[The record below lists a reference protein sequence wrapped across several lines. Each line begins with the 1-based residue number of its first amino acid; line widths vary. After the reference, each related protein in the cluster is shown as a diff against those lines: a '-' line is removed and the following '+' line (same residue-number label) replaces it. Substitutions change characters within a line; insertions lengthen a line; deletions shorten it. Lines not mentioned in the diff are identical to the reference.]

1 MKKMKESK
9 RSGFVAALLTS
20 TLILSAVSALAAD
33 SGNITVQGTVVPVN
47 EITVTSQ
54 TGFDTLNLANGGT
67 DVLVA
72 VVNEKNNDPDGYT
85 VTLVSANA
93 QAESSAQA
101 HLKGAD
107 TENATVINYSIKY
120 GVNAA
125 ETAVTL
131 VSGSA
136 EVTSTTAATPEAG
149 SDKNLKITFAGSS
162 WSNADTYSDTLTLTI
177 AAK

>member
-9 RSGFVAALLTS
+9 RSGYVAALITS
-20 TLILSAVSALAAD
+20 TLILGAVSASAAD
-33 SGNITVQGTVVPVN
+33 SGNITVQGTVAPVN

-54 TGFDTLNLANGGT
+54 TGFDTLDLTNGGT

-72 VVNEKNNDPDGYT
+72 VVNEKNNDPDGYK
-85 VTLVSANA
+85 VTLVSLNAGTTA
-93 QAESSAQA
+93 QAN
-101 HLKGAD
+101 LKGAD
-107 TENATVINYSIKY
+107 TENASVINYSIKY
-120 GVNAA
+120 GAPTL

-149 SDKNLKITFAGSS
+149 TTKNLKISFAGSS